1 MMRSVN
7 FAGHTAPLPKT
18 APLAGAVHFGSAN
31 PQTAAS
37 VAQSATVQSG
47 SLTRLFADLAE
58 KLFTAPDKID
68 AAVTRF
74 AEGKANGNTVDKL
87 LGAAVKKVGGFVKM
101 MATFDY
107 HEFPEVAL
115 GKLKFLVSEPPIGA
129 MILLLYPF
137 TVGPR
142 LFRAYERGKKNGN
155 DFREVGDVLRRDMTA
170 ITIFLFMLK
179 PLLRIMNKAMQRVA
193 GIELVDLEKNAV
205 HTFSGM
211 KNYALDNADAVQQLL
226 REGNGKGLLN
236 AVKTLR
242 DRAGSTPAEE
252 AIQKEILEIKALVP
266 QLLKAH
272 QNRQAD
278 AVEELSKRLIGHIN
292 AGEAIHRQSLE
303 AAKATG
309 DKALIKASEKLQG
322 EFRDVVSRYG
332 KSRLLPVAVLG
343 FAIVIGAIGWFPV
356 WFNAFWNKSTFE
368 KEQAAKR
375 ASDLSSYDPQL
386 TLQALRG
393 SSRLNSSFRQ
403 FQA

>member
-18 APLAGAVHFGSAN
+18 APLAGAVHFGSAST
-31 PQTAAS
+31 QTAA
-37 VAQSATVQSG
+37 VASQATVQTS
-47 SLTRLFADLAE
+47 SATRFFAELAD
-58 KLFTAPDKID
+58 KLFNAPDKID
-68 AAVTRF
+68 ASVKKF
-74 AEGKANGNTVDKL
+74 VEGHANGSAVDKL
-87 LGAAVKKVGGFVKM
+87 MATVVKNVGGFAKM
-101 MATFDY
+101 LATFDY

-179 PLLRIMNKAMQRVA
+179 PLLRVMNKVMQRVA
-193 GIELVDLEKNAV
+193 GIELVDLQKNAV

-252 AIQKEILEIKALVP
+252 AIQKEIAQIKELVP

-272 QNRQAD
+272 QNHQAD
-278 AVEELSKRLIGHIN
+278 TVKELSERLIGHIN
-292 AGEAIHRQSLE
+292 AGEAIHKQSLE

-309 DKALIKASEKLQG
+309 DKAIIQAAEKLQG
-322 EFRDVVSRYG
+322 EFREVVSRYG

-375 ASDLSSYDPQL
+375 AADLSSYNPQL
-386 TLQALRG
+386 TMQALRS
-393 SSRLNSSFRQ
+393 SSRLGTSFRQ